1 MEHAVEQASDSL
13 EQRPK
18 LTWRIMAFATMMFVP
33 FVAAIIIYIGAFVV
47 SGDVYAAEDAGQDG
61 DVAGWKHNLVGICPL
76 H

>member
-1 MEHAVEQASDSL
+1 MDQKSDAL

-18 LTWRIMAFATMMFVP
+18 LTWSIMAFATMMFVP

-47 SGDVYAAEDAGQDG
+47 SGDVYAAENAGQDG
-61 DVAGWKHNLVGICPL
+61 DVASWKHNLVGICPL

>member
-1 MEHAVEQASDSL
+1 MRDVVEQTSDSL

-18 LTWRIMAFATMMFVP
+18 LTWGIMAFATIIFVP

>member
-1 MEHAVEQASDSL
+1 MGHAVEQTSDTL

-18 LTWRIMAFATMMFVP
+18 LTWSITAFATMLFVP
-33 FVAAIIIYIGAFVV
+33 FMAAIIIYIGAFVV
-47 SGDVYAAEDAGQDG
+47 SDDVYAAEDSGQEG

>member
-1 MEHAVEQASDSL
+1 MEQTSGAL
-13 EQRPK
+13 EQQPK
-18 LTWRIMAFATMMFVP
+18 LTWGIVAFAAMLFVP

-47 SGDVYAAEDAGQDG
+47 SGDVYTAEAASGADM